1 MEHSDT
7 PSPSPREVERWKAL
21 GGIDLSAIEDPEER
35 FVTASHLR
43 VGVHQMGTGFT
54 FKCPMCG
61 TTMLNDQMM
70 QPLCTG
76 PHPSLDE
83 HPPTV
88 MEYVR

>member
-1 MEHSDT
+1 M
-7 PSPSPREVERWKAL
+7 

-61 TTMLNDQMM
+61 TTMVNDQMM